1 MPINDSRHLLPMNS
15 MVFKSSPNL
24 RNELPS
30 NPTLVNIRDAADTSV
45 TALPMPATALEDQ
58 VVERKMGWWSRMVA
72 RIKGCFK
79 KKEEGGEERT
89 ELNIGGPTDFQH
101 TWTAGIGPLRTT
113 GVGEEGEWEDVDEG
127 KGVRK

>member
-1 MPINDSRHLLPMNS
+1 MNS

-89 ELNIGGPTDFQH
+89 ELNIEK
-101 TWTAGIGPLRTT
+101 RSN
-113 GVGEEGEWEDVDEG
+113 VS
-127 KGVRK
+127 

>member
-113 GVGEEGEWEDVDEG
+113 GV
-127 KGVRK
+127 

>member
-1 MPINDSRHLLPMNS
+1 MNS

-58 VVERKMGWWSRMVA
+58 VVERKMGWWSRMPA
-72 RIKGCFK
+72 YYQPFPSPSPSPSPAPPPSPR
-79 KKEEGGEERT
+79 
-89 ELNIGGPTDFQH
+89 D
-101 TWTAGIGPLRTT
+101 
-113 GVGEEGEWEDVDEG
+113 
-127 KGVRK
+127 